1 MIICN
6 YITHDALLSSNNLEC
21 VNQKEHSQCLFMN
34 NSVFSLVYIKYQQL
48 SFVFLN
54 VSLSQISPIKV
65 FGCIF
70 TFLLGLYCLNT
81 ILNLFILLLYSKV
94 IVIVPV
100 SLYFKLVLYKNS
112 QHIIQTTGTRY
123 L

>member
-21 VNQKEHSQCLFMN
+21 VNQKEHPQCLFMN